1 MSFLFYN
8 LDIIGPLSILVY
20 LLFRKPKI
28 EGAFL
33 WFVLFAA
40 ALLVSNISALL
51 VQVIPTY
58 FGKKP
63 GMNLFVYHIGC
74 TAYAIILSKFFSM
87 VLKSKS
93 YILDVF
99 FLVPFLILSVL
110 NIVYLNRTF
119 TIYGITSIW
128 VVVKCLTYYAQKFQ
142 EPPKEDLISSWL
154 FWVVSGLFLYFSVA
168 FFTFITY
175 DFFTIGV
182 IKGIMP
188 RSVAAF
194 WNVQNVILAVSCL
207 FYIKAIGCKE

>member
-1 MSFLFYN
+1 MSILFYN
-8 LDIIGPLSILVY
+8 LDIIGPLSVLVY

-33 WFVLFAA
+33 RFVLFLAG
-40 ALLVSNISALL
+40 LFLSNFSALL
-51 VQVIPTY
+51 VQIIPTY

-74 TAYAIILSKFFSM
+74 TVYAIILSKFFSI

-93 YILDVF
+93 F
-99 FLVPFLILSVL
+99 FLDAFFLIPFLILSGL

-119 TIYGITSIW
+119 TIYGVTSIW

-154 FWVVSGLFLYFSVA
+154 FWAISGLFLYFSVA

-175 DFFTIGV
+175 DFFTIGI

-188 RSVAAF
+188 KSVAEF
-194 WNVQNVILAVSCL
+194 WNVHNVILAVSCL
-207 FYIKAIGCKE
+207 FYIKAIECRE